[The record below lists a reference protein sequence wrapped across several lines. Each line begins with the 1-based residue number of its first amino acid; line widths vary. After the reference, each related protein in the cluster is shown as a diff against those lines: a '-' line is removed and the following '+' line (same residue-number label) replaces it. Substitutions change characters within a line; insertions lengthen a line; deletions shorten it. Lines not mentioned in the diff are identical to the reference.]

1 MSDVK
6 KDIISRNTK
15 EVEPGVKKLDLVNC
29 LLELEARIKNCYSVI
44 DEIKEVLQGQAK
56 WSQETDERL
65 QRLDPKIILP
75 GDEDFNNTIGRL

>member
-1 MSDVK
+1 MEEPK
-6 KDIISRNTK
+6 KNIIERNT
-15 EVEPGVKKLDLVNC
+15 EDGAFKLGQA
-29 LLELEARIKNCYSVI
+29 LLELDARIKTVYSVI

-75 GDEDFNNTIGRL
+75 GDDDFNNTIRKL

>member
-1 MSDVK
+1 MEEPK
-6 KDIISRNTK
+6 KNIIERNT
-15 EVEPGVKKLDLVNC
+15 EDGAFKLGQA
-29 LLELEARIKNCYSVI
+29 LLELDARIKTVYSVI

>member
-1 MSDVK
+1 MEEPK
-6 KDIISRNTK
+6 KNIIERNT
-15 EVEPGVKKLDLVNC
+15 EDGAFKLGQA
-29 LLELEARIKNCYSVI
+29 LLELDARIKTVYSVI

-75 GDEDFNNTIGRL
+75 GDEDFNNTIRKL

>member
-1 MSDVK
+1 MEELK
-6 KDIISRNTK
+6 KNIIERNT
-15 EVEPGVKKLDLVNC
+15 EDGAFKLGQA
-29 LLELEARIKNCYSVI
+29 LLELDARIKTVYSVI

>member
-1 MSDVK
+1 MEEPK
-6 KDIISRNTK
+6 KNIIERNT
-15 EVEPGVKKLDLVNC
+15 EDGAFKLGQA
-29 LLELEARIKNCYSVI
+29 LLELDARIKTVYSVI

-65 QRLDPKIILP
+65 QRIDPKIILP

>member
-1 MSDVK
+1 MEEPK
-6 KDIISRNTK
+6 KNIIERNT
-15 EVEPGVKKLDLVNC
+15 EDVAFKLGQA
-29 LLELEARIKNCYSVI
+29 LLELDARIKTVYSVI

>member
-1 MSDVK
+1 MEELK
-6 KDIISRNTK
+6 KNIIERNT
-15 EVEPGVKKLDLVNC
+15 EDGAFKLGQA
-29 LLELEARIKNCYSVI
+29 LLELDARIKTVYSVI

-75 GDEDFNNTIGRL
+75 GDEDFNNTIRKL